1 MMCNHIFL
9 YLDNTVGNIHTLVYN
24 GHLYSTLADV
34 SVDANTRT
42 CQKIDYGGPGPL
54 SLPSGYSIAAGTP
67 DTIAVTKAHYWSTDL
82 LVFINGDA
90 CFTLGGP
97 SCCNRDPGE
106 YIGSGWLIQSG
117 SSYNVNECNA
127 QILITSE

>member
-1 MMCNHIFL
+1 MMYNHLFL
-9 YLDNTVGNIHTLVYN
+9 YLDITVVNINSLVYN
-24 GHLYSTLADV
+24 GHLYSTLAGV

-42 CQKIDYGGPGPL
+42 CQRIDYGGPGPL
-54 SLPSGYSIAAGTP
+54 SLPSGYSIAAAP
-67 DTIAVTKAHYWSTDL
+67 DAVAVTKAHYWSTDL

-97 SCCNRDPGE
+97 SCCNRDPGD
-106 YIGSGWLIQSG
+106 YIGGGWLIQSG
-117 SSYNVNECNA
+117 SSYNVDQCNA